1 VTVAGK
7 AGETASEPHDGRTP
21 MTAESIE
28 SLRET
33 AELGARRAGALLRE
47 RFLGDR
53 TIEYKGGIDLVT
65 DADRASEAELLAFIR
80 SRHPAH
86 SVLAEE
92 SGLSSGEGEGMRWF
106 VDPLDGTTN
115 YAHRVP
121 HFCVTVGVADGPEL
135 LAGAVFDPVRDELFS
150 AGKGLGATLNGA
162 PIRASAAATL
172 HRALVCTGFPYDVR
186 ERPEA
191 PVGLFNRI
199 IRKVQ
204 GVRRMGAAALD
215 LAYVASGR
223 FDGYFEFGLKPWD
236 IAAGALLVRE
246 AGGEMCRID
255 GAPLDVMVG
264 DVLAS
269 GARVAEE
276 LKGEVAAF
284 LQEIRWAPRR
294 YAPKP
299 P

>member
-1 VTVAGK
+1 
-7 AGETASEPHDGRTP
+7 
-21 MTAESIE
+21 MTESSESIE

-33 AELGARRAGALLRE
+33 AEQATRRAGALLRD
-47 RFLGDR
+47 RFLGVR

-80 SRHPAH
+80 ARHPAH

-92 SGLSSGEGEGMRWF
+92 SGLSPGGDGVRWF

-121 HFCVTVGVADGPEL
+121 HFCVTVGAARGPEL
-135 LAGAVFDPVRDELFS
+135 LAGAVYDPVRDELFS

-162 PIRASAAATL
+162 PLRASEAATL

-191 PVGLFNRI
+191 PIGLFNRI
-199 IRKVQ
+199 IRQVQ

-215 LAYVASGR
+215 LAYVAAGR

-246 AGGEMCRID
+246 AGGEMCQID

-264 DVLAS
+264 DVLCCGPKLA
-269 GARVAEE
+269 AD
-276 LKGEVAAF
+276 LKREVAGF
-284 LQEIRWAPRR
+284 LRDIRWAPKR

>member
-1 VTVAGK
+1 VTSPPDHPPDSVPSLRA
-7 AGETASEPHDGRTP
+7 
-21 MTAESIE
+21 TAEE
-28 SLRET
+28 
-33 AELGARRAGALLRE
+33 GARRAGALLRE
-47 RFLGDR
+47 RFPGDR

-80 SRHPAH
+80 SRHPSH

-92 SGLSSGEGEGMRWF
+92 SGLSAGADGLRWF

-121 HFCVTVGVADGPEL
+121 HFCVTVGVADGAEL
-135 LAGAVFDPVRDELFS
+135 LAGSVYDPVRDELFS
-150 AGKGLGATLNGA
+150 AGKGMGATLNGQ

-199 IRKVQ
+199 IRQVQ

-215 LAYVASGR
+215 LAYVACGR

-246 AGGEMCRID
+246 AGGEMCQID
-255 GAPLDVMVG
+255 GAPVDVMVG
-264 DVLAS
+264 DVLCCGPNIA
-269 GARVAEE
+269 AD
-276 LKGEVAAF
+276 LKREVAGF
-284 LQEIRWAPRR
+284 LRDIRWSPRR

-299 P
+299 AAP

>member
-1 VTVAGK
+1 MQAQAEETVA
-7 AGETASEPHDGRTP
+7 
-21 MTAESIE
+21 

-33 AELGARRAGALLRE
+33 AELGARRAGAILRD
-47 RFLGDR
+47 RFLGAR
-53 TIEYKGGIDLVT
+53 TVEYKGGIDLVT
-65 DADRASEAELLAFIR
+65 DADRASEEALLAFLR
-80 SRHPAH
+80 ARYPAH

-92 SGLSSGEGEGMRWF
+92 SGLTSGEGGGGLRWF

-121 HFCVTVGVADGPEL
+121 HFCVAVAVARGEEL

-150 AGKGLGATLNGA
+150 AGQGQGASLNGQ
-162 PIRASAAATL
+162 PIRASDASTM

-186 ERPEA
+186 EHPEA
-191 PVGLFNRI
+191 PVGLFNRV

-246 AGGEMCRID
+246 AGGEVCRID
-255 GAPLDVMVG
+255 GAPLDLMVG
-264 DVLAS
+264 DVLAC
-269 GARVAEE
+269 GPKLDAE
-276 LKGEVAAF
+276 LGSEVAGF
-284 LQEIRWAPRR
+284 LRDVHWKPRR
-294 YAPKP
+294 YAPGA
-299 P
+299 